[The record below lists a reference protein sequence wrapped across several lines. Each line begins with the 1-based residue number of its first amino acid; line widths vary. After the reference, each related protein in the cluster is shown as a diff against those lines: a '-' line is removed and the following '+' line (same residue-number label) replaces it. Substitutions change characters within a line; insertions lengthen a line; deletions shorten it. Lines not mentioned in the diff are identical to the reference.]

1 MKKEDQLFVDSE
13 YLFIIQSF
21 NIKLER
27 VTERGRL
34 KLPPSEVMDDRLGRS
49 INQFIHSIS
58 LSINN
63 EQDSSSLPQSASL
76 PSLMEIKC
84 GRSIKYS
91 FKSFKYLISLLI
103 RKSRMLYYLI
113 QWNSNVED
121 LFIINIISIIPFIT
135 NEQ

>member
-1 MKKEDQLFVDSE
+1 
-13 YLFIIQSF
+13 
-21 NIKLER
+21 
-27 VTERGRL
+27 
-34 KLPPSEVMDDRLGRS
+34 MDDRLGRS

-135 NEQ
+135 NEQKQKLFELLPISPILIVTNLGRFLNSNPPE